1 MQKCQQGVRSVGS
14 EWRGQRV
21 LEVTDNVRRRQQ
33 GVAARGGAKGGSV
46 SGRQVTKTRWG
57 GQDGGERKEEF
68 RKVQHYI

>member
-21 LEVTDNVRRRQQ
+21 LEVTDNVRHRQQ
-33 GVAARGGAKGGSV
+33 GVTARGGAKGDSV